1 MNLTNIAKKILSEDS
16 WGTNPSAA
24 GGMSPGRAPT
34 ATTPPPS
41 QSGNTV
47 DISQS
52 FRNFKLELEKQED
65 ASVKKFTEELKKK
78 FLKKTATVQA
88 SKGSVGQIEKD
99 YTVSVNNV
107 EVRYMKDKYYV
118 VFIGKEGDANE
129 AEYYLDDSLIQV
141 NPPTTASTT
150 APQSALR
157 NIGGIVPMK
166 PTPAGAPA
174 AKNILP
180 QG

>member
-1 MNLTNIAKKILSEDS
+1 MNLTNIAKKILTEDS

-34 ATTPPPS
+34 ANPPPPA
-41 QSGNTV
+41 QSGNTI

-99 YTVSVNNV
+99 YTISVNNI
-107 EVRYMKDKYYV
+107 EIRYMKDKYYV
-118 VFIGKEGDANE
+118 VFIGKEGNASDS
-129 AEYYLDDSLIQV
+129 EYYLDDSLIQV
-141 NPPTTASTT
+141 NPATSTPTA
-150 APQSALR
+150 QSGLR
-157 NIGGIVPMK
+157 NVGGIVPMK
-166 PTPAGAPA
+166 PTPAGAPV